1 MTDGAREPGAER
13 PNLRIAEVVMDCNR
27 PDIALTFWKHALGYE
42 AGWTGGPFAQ
52 LHDPTGRDVPI
63 LLQRVPEGK
72 IVKNRV
78 HVDLTSSDRPGEVQR
93 LTALGARVLREMDE
107 GGARWTVMIDPEGNE
122 FCVVAGS
129 PTDA

>member
-1 MTDGAREPGAER
+1 M
-13 PNLRIAEVVMDCNR
+13 
-27 PDIALTFWKHALGYE
+27 
-42 AGWTGGPFAQ
+42 
-52 LHDPTGRDVPI
+52 
-63 LLQRVPEGK
+63 
-72 IVKNRV
+72 KNRV

-129 PTDA
+129 PTDT